1 MQRRKCCVSFSIIRK
16 QCGNAESRGACK
28 FAEELSTQI
37 VFGGT
42 IKLAREGV
50 AQPVA
55 GSGVPPRL
63 RGLNRKPPNAAEELS
78 YLVLGF
84 R

>member
-1 MQRRKCCVSFSIIRK
+1 MTRRAPTLSNMPSERQRRERTC
-16 QCGNAESRGACK
+16 
-28 FAEELSTQI
+28 I
-37 VFGGT
+37 VFGRT

-63 RGLNRKPPNAAEELS
+63 RGLNRKPPDADEELS